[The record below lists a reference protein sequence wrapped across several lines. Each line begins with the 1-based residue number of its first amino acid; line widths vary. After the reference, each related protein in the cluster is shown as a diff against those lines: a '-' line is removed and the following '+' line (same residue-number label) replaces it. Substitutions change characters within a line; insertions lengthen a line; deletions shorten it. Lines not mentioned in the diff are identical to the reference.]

1 MKLDNQHK
9 NQEERTLSDHIKKIA
24 AELGI
29 DEKKVSAV
37 VELLNQDATI
47 PFIARYRK
55 EATGSLDEVAITEI
69 RNRMDRLI
77 LLEKRREAIFSS
89 MEEREQLTDEIR
101 EKMEAAETLAELEDL
116 YLPFRPKRR
125 TRATIAREKGLEP
138 LAEILFKQEE
148 KDPTVLAESFLDQE
162 KGVTSIEEA
171 LNGAQDIMAE
181 WMNEDQA
188 ARKTLRELFLTQGI
202 IRSRVIKGKET
213 EGVKYQDYF
222 NWEEPV
228 KSIPSHRL
236 LAIRRGEKEMFLSL
250 RILPPEDIA
259 LSLLESFFVKGTNPP
274 SLIVKEACQDCYK
287 RLMAPSLEN
296 DVRLISK
303 ERADQIA
310 IEVFSENLRQ
320 LLLFPPLGQKRLLA
334 IDPGFRTGCKIVCLD
349 NQGNLLHH
357 DTIYPHPPQEDK
369 ESASKLILK
378 RCQEFNIE
386 CIAVGNGTAGRETE
400 AFLRSLEGLS
410 KIPIIM
416 VNESGASVYSA
427 SEVARKEFPNQDVT
441 VRGAVSIGRRLMDP
455 LAELV
460 KIDPKSIGVGQ
471 YQHDVDQAELKKSLD
486 DVVMSCVNSVGVEV
500 NTASKE
506 LLSYVSGL
514 GPQLA
519 QAIVDYRSQNGP
531 FRSREQLKKVP
542 RLGPKAF
549 EQSAGFLRIRD
560 GENPLDASAVHP
572 ESYSII
578 EQIANDLEVSIIE
591 LIGKNDLAEKINLN
605 HYLNDRVG
613 LPTLQDILT
622 ELSKPGRDPRQQ
634 FEFFQFAPGVNSIED
649 LQIGM
654 KLPGV
659 ITNITAF
666 GAFVDIG
673 VHQDGLVH
681 ISQLS
686 RKYIKNPAEVVKVH
700 QKVIV
705 IVIGVDLERKR
716 INLSMKEPD

>member
-1 MKLDNQHK
+1 MG
-9 NQEERTLSDHIKKIA
+9 DHIKKIA
-24 AELGI
+24 SDLDI
-29 DEKKVSAV
+29 DEKQVSAV

-55 EATGSLDEVAITEI
+55 EVTGSLSEVEITEI
-69 RNRMDRLI
+69 RNRMDRLL
-77 LLEKRREAIFSS
+77 LLEKRREAIFSA
-89 MEEREQLTDEIR
+89 MEERGQLTDEIR
-101 EKMEAAETLAELEDL
+101 EKMEAAETLSELEDL

-148 KDPTVLAESFLDQE
+148 VDPTVLAQSFLDQE
-162 KGVTSIEEA
+162 KGLTSVEEA
-171 LNGAQDIMAE
+171 LKGAQDIMAE
-181 WMNEDQA
+181 WMNENQE
-188 ARKTLRELFLTQGI
+188 ARKALRELFLTQGI
-202 IRSRVIKGKET
+202 IHSRVIKGKET
-213 EGVKYQDYF
+213 EGVKYQDYY
-222 NWEEPV
+222 NWEEPI
-228 KSIPSHRL
+228 KTIPSHRL
-236 LAIRRGEKEMFLSL
+236 LAIRRGEKEMILSL
-250 RILPPEDIA
+250 RIIPPEDIA
-259 LSLLESFFVKGTNPP
+259 LSILESFFVKGTN
-274 SLIVKEACQDCYK
+274 SSALIVKEACQDCYK

-303 ERADQIA
+303 ERADRVA

-320 LLLFPPLGQKRLLA
+320 LLLFPPLGQKRILA
-334 IDPGFRTGCKIVCLD
+334 FDPGFRTGCKMVCLD
-349 NQGNLLHH
+349 SQGNLLQH

-369 ESASKLILK
+369 ESARKLILK

-386 CIAVGNGTAGRETE
+386 CIAIGNGTAGRETE
-400 AFLRSLEGLS
+400 AFLRSLEELS

-514 GPQLA
+514 GSQLA

-531 FRSREQLKKVP
+531 FRSREDLKKVP

-549 EQSAGFLRIRD
+549 EQSAGFLRIRN

-572 ESYSII
+572 ESYPIV
-578 EQIANDLEVSIIE
+578 EQIANDLGISINE
-591 LIGKNDLAEKINLN
+591 MIGKKDLSEKIDLN

-613 LPTLQDILT
+613 LPTLQDILA

-634 FEFFQFAPGVNSIED
+634 FEFFQFAHGVNSIED
-649 LQIGM
+649 LQVGM

-700 QKVIV
+700 QKVMV
-705 IVIGVDLERKR
+705 TVIGVDLDRKR
-716 INLSMKEPD
+716 INLSMKETD

>member
-1 MKLDNQHK
+1 M
-9 NQEERTLSDHIKKIA
+9 SDHIKKIA
-24 AELGI
+24 AELSI
-29 DEKKVSAV
+29 NEKQVSAV

-77 LLEKRREAIFSS
+77 LLEKRREAIFSA
-89 MEEREQLTDEIR
+89 MEERGQLTDEIR
-101 EKMEAAETLAELEDL
+101 EKMETAETLTELEDL

-148 KDPTVLAESFLDQE
+148 EDPTVLAEGFLDQE
-162 KGVTSIEEA
+162 KGVTTVEEA
-171 LNGAQDIMAE
+171 LKGAQDIMAE
-181 WMNEDQA
+181 WMNEDQE
-188 ARKTLRELFLTQGI
+188 ARKALRELFLTQGI

-213 EGVKYQDYF
+213 ERVKYQDYF

-236 LAIRRGEKEMFLSL
+236 LAIRRGEKEMILSL

-259 LSLLESFFVKGTNPP
+259 LSLLESFFVKGTNFS
-274 SLIVKEACQDCYK
+274 SLIVKEASQDCYK

-303 ERADQIA
+303 ERADQVA

-320 LLLFPPLGQKRLLA
+320 LLLFPPLGQKRVLA

-486 DVVMSCVNSVGVEV
+486 DVVISCVNSVGVEV

-531 FRSREQLKKVP
+531 FRSRDVLKKVP

>member
-1 MKLDNQHK
+1 M
-9 NQEERTLSDHIKKIA
+9 
-24 AELGI
+24 
-29 DEKKVSAV
+29 
-37 VELLNQDATI
+37 
-47 PFIARYRK
+47 
-55 EATGSLDEVAITEI
+55 
-69 RNRMDRLI
+69 
-77 LLEKRREAIFSS
+77 
-89 MEEREQLTDEIR
+89 
-101 EKMEAAETLAELEDL
+101 
-116 YLPFRPKRR
+116 
-125 TRATIAREKGLEP
+125 
-138 LAEILFKQEE
+138 
-148 KDPTVLAESFLDQE
+148 
-162 KGVTSIEEA
+162 
-171 LNGAQDIMAE
+171 
-181 WMNEDQA
+181 
-188 ARKTLRELFLTQGI
+188 
-202 IRSRVIKGKET
+202 
-213 EGVKYQDYF
+213 
-222 NWEEPV
+222 
-228 KSIPSHRL
+228 
-236 LAIRRGEKEMFLSL
+236 MF
-250 RILPPEDIA
+250 
-259 LSLLESFFVKGTNPP
+259 
-274 SLIVKEACQDCYK
+274 
-287 RLMAPSLEN
+287 
-296 DVRLISK
+296 RLISK

-334 IDPGFRTGCKIVCLD
+334 IDPGFRTGCKMVCLD
-349 NQGNLLHH
+349 SQGNLLQH

-531 FRSREQLKKVP
+531 FRSRDVLKKVP

-572 ESYSII
+572 ESYPII
-578 EQIANDLEVSIIE
+578 EQIANDLEISIIE

-700 QKVIV
+700 QK
-705 IVIGVDLERKR
+705 
-716 INLSMKEPD
+716 

>member
-1 MKLDNQHK
+1 LG
-9 NQEERTLSDHIKKIA
+9 DHIKKIA
-24 AELGI
+24 SDLDI
-29 DEKKVSAV
+29 DKKQVSAV

-55 EATGSLDEVAITEI
+55 EVTGSLSEVEITEI
-69 RNRMDRLI
+69 RNRMDRLL
-77 LLEKRREAIFSS
+77 LLEKRREAIFSA
-89 MEEREQLTDEIR
+89 MEERGQLTDEIR
-101 EKMEAAETLAELEDL
+101 EKMEATETLSELEDL

-148 KDPTVLAESFLDQE
+148 VDPTVLAQSFLDQE
-162 KGVTSIEEA
+162 KGLTSVEEA
-171 LNGAQDIMAE
+171 LKGAQDIMAE
-181 WMNEDQA
+181 WMNENQE
-188 ARKTLRELFLTQGI
+188 ARKALRELFLTQGI
-202 IRSRVIKGKET
+202 IHSRVIKGKET
-213 EGVKYQDYF
+213 EGVKYQDYY
-222 NWEEPV
+222 NWEEPI
-228 KSIPSHRL
+228 KTIPSHRL
-236 LAIRRGEKEMFLSL
+236 LAIRRGEKEMILSL
-250 RILPPEDIA
+250 RIIPPEDIA
-259 LSLLESFFVKGTNPP
+259 LSILESFFVKGTN
-274 SLIVKEACQDCYK
+274 SSALIVKEACQDCYK

-303 ERADQIA
+303 ERADRVA

-320 LLLFPPLGQKRLLA
+320 LLLFPPLGQKRILA
-334 IDPGFRTGCKIVCLD
+334 FDPGFRTGCKMVCLD
-349 NQGNLLHH
+349 SQGNLLQH

-369 ESASKLILK
+369 ESARKLILK

-386 CIAVGNGTAGRETE
+386 CIAIGNGTAGRETE
-400 AFLRSLEGLS
+400 AFLRSLEELS

-514 GPQLA
+514 GSQLA

-531 FRSREQLKKVP
+531 FHSREDLKKVP

-549 EQSAGFLRIRD
+549 EQSAGFLRIRN

-572 ESYSII
+572 ESYPIV
-578 EQIANDLEVSIIE
+578 EQIANDLGISINE
-591 LIGKNDLAEKINLN
+591 MIGKKDLSEKIDLN

-613 LPTLQDILT
+613 LPTLQDILA

-634 FEFFQFAPGVNSIED
+634 FEFFQFAHGVNSIED
-649 LQIGM
+649 LQVGM

-700 QKVIV
+700 QKVMV
-705 IVIGVDLERKR
+705 TVIGVDLDRKR
-716 INLSMKEPD
+716 INLSMKETD

>member
-1 MKLDNQHK
+1 M
-9 NQEERTLSDHIKKIA
+9 SDHIKKIA
-24 AELGI
+24 AELSI
-29 DEKKVSAV
+29 NEKQVSAV

-77 LLEKRREAIFSS
+77 LLEKRREAIFSA
-89 MEEREQLTDEIR
+89 MEERGQLTDEIR
-101 EKMEAAETLAELEDL
+101 EKMETAETLTELEDL

-148 KDPTVLAESFLDQE
+148 EDPTVLAEGFLDQE
-162 KGVTSIEEA
+162 KGVTTVEEA
-171 LNGAQDIMAE
+171 LKGAQDIMAE
-181 WMNEDQA
+181 WMNEDQE
-188 ARKTLRELFLTQGI
+188 ARKALRELFLTQGI

-213 EGVKYQDYF
+213 ERVKYQDYF
-222 NWEEPV
+222 NWKEPV

-236 LAIRRGEKEMFLSL
+236 LAIRRGEKEMILSL

-259 LSLLESFFVKGTNPP
+259 LSLLESFFVKGTNPS
-274 SLIVKEACQDCYK
+274 SLIVKEASQDCYK
-287 RLMAPSLEN
+287 RLTAPSLEN

-303 ERADQIA
+303 ERADQVA

-320 LLLFPPLGQKRLLA
+320 LLLFPPLGQKRVLA

-531 FRSREQLKKVP
+531 FRSRDVLKKVP

-572 ESYSII
+572 ESYPII
-578 EQIANDLEVSIIE
+578 EQIANDLEISIIE

>member
-1 MKLDNQHK
+1 
-9 NQEERTLSDHIKKIA
+9 LSDHIKKIA
-24 AELGI
+24 AELSI
-29 DEKKVSAV
+29 NEKQVSAV

-101 EKMEAAETLAELEDL
+101 EKMEAAETLTELEDL

-148 KDPTVLAESFLDQE
+148 EDPTVLAEGFLDQE
-162 KGVTSIEEA
+162 KGVTTVEEA
-171 LNGAQDIMAE
+171 LKGAQDIMAE
-181 WMNEDQA
+181 WMNEDQE
-188 ARKTLRELFLTQGI
+188 ARKALRELFLTQGI

-213 EGVKYQDYF
+213 ERVKYQDYF

-236 LAIRRGEKEMFLSL
+236 LAIRRGEKEMILSL
-250 RILPPEDIA
+250 RVLPPEDIA
-259 LSLLESFFVKGTNPP
+259 LSLLESFFVKGTNFS
-274 SLIVKEACQDCYK
+274 SLIVKEASQDCYK
-287 RLMAPSLEN
+287 RLTAPSLEN

-303 ERADQIA
+303 ERADQVA

-320 LLLFPPLGQKRLLA
+320 LLLFPPLGQKRVLA

>member
-1 MKLDNQHK
+1 M
-9 NQEERTLSDHIKKIA
+9 SDHIKKIA

-29 DEKKVSAV
+29 NEKQVSEV

-55 EATGSLDEVAITEI
+55 EATGSLDEVVITDI
-69 RNRMDRLI
+69 RNRMDRLR
-77 LLEKRREAIFSS
+77 LLEKRREAILSA
-89 MEEREQLTDEIR
+89 MEERGQLTDEIR
-101 EKMEAAETLAELEDL
+101 EKMEAAETLTELEDL

-138 LAEILFKQEE
+138 LAEILFKQKEE
-148 KDPTVLAESFLDQE
+148 NPIVLAESFLDQE
-162 KGVTSIEEA
+162 KGVTSVEEA
-171 LNGAQDIMAE
+171 LKGAQDIMAE
-181 WMNEDQA
+181 WMNEDQE
-188 ARKTLRELFLTQGI
+188 ARKALRELFLTQGI
-202 IRSRVIKGKET
+202 IRSHVIKGKET

-259 LSLLESFFVKGTNPP
+259 LSLLESFFVKGTNPS

-296 DVRLISK
+296 DIRLISK
-303 ERADQIA
+303 ERADRVA

-320 LLLFPPLGQKRLLA
+320 LLLFPSLGQKRVLA
-334 IDPGFRTGCKIVCLD
+334 IDPGFRTGCKMVCLD
-349 NQGNLLHH
+349 TQGNLLQH

-369 ESASKLILK
+369 ESASKLVLK
-378 RCQEFNIE
+378 RCQEFKIE

-410 KIPIIM
+410 KIPIVM

-427 SEVARKEFPNQDVT
+427 SEVARKEFPDQDVT

-471 YQHDVDQAELKKSLD
+471 YQHDVDQTELKKSLD
-486 DVVMSCVNSVGVEV
+486 GVVISCVNNVGVEV

-519 QAIVDYRSQNGP
+519 QAIVDIRSQNGP

-549 EQSAGFLRIRD
+549 EQSAGFLRIRN
-560 GENPLDASAVHP
+560 GENPLDACAVHP
-572 ESYSII
+572 ESYHIV
-578 EQIANDLEVSIIE
+578 EQIATDLGVSITE
-591 LIGKNDLAEKINLN
+591 LIGKSDLAEKINLN
-605 HYLNDRVG
+605 NYINDKVG
-613 LPTLQDILT
+613 FPTLQDILA
-622 ELSKPGRDPRQQ
+622 ELAKPGRDPRQQ
-634 FEFFQFAPGVNSIED
+634 FEFFQFAHGVNSIED

-659 ITNITAF
+659 VTNITAF

-686 RKYIKNPAEVVKVH
+686 QKYIKNPAEVVKVH

-705 IVIGVDLERKR
+705 TVIGIDLERKR
-716 INLSMKEPD
+716 INLSMKKPD

>member
-1 MKLDNQHK
+1 
-9 NQEERTLSDHIKKIA
+9 LSDHIKKIA
-24 AELGI
+24 VELSI
-29 DEKKVSAV
+29 DEKQVSAV

-55 EATGSLDEVAITEI
+55 EVTGSLDEVVITEI
-69 RNRMDRLI
+69 RNRMDRLL
-77 LLEKRREAIFSS
+77 LLEKRREAILSA
-89 MEEREQLTDEIR
+89 MEERGQLNDEIR
-101 EKMEAAETLAELEDL
+101 ENMEAAETLTELEDL

-138 LAEILFKQEE
+138 LAEILLKQEE
-148 KDPTVLAESFLDQE
+148 ENPAGIAERFLDKE
-162 KGVTSIEEA
+162 KGVTSVEEA
-171 LNGAQDIMAE
+171 LNGAKDIVAE
-181 WMNEDQA
+181 RINEEQE
-188 ARKTLRELFLTQGI
+188 ARKALRELFLTQGI
-202 IRSRVIKGKET
+202 IRSHVIKGKEN
-213 EGVKYQDYF
+213 EGIKYKDYF
-222 NWEEPV
+222 NWEESI

-259 LSLLESFFVKGTNPP
+259 LSLLESFFVKGINPS

-303 ERADQIA
+303 ERADRVA

-320 LLLFPPLGQKRLLA
+320 LLLFPPLGQKRILA
-334 IDPGFRTGCKIVCLD
+334 IDPGFRTGCKMVCLD
-349 NQGNLLHH
+349 NQGNLLQH
-357 DTIYPHPPQEDK
+357 DTIYPHPPQEDI
-369 ESASKLILK
+369 ESAGKLVLK
-378 RCQEFNIE
+378 RCLEFNIE

-400 AFLRSLEGLS
+400 AFLHNIEGLS
-410 KIPIIM
+410 QIPIVM

-427 SEVARKEFPNQDVT
+427 SEVARKEFPDQDVT

-549 EQSAGFLRIRD
+549 EQSAGFLRIRN

-572 ESYSII
+572 ESYYIV
-578 EQIANDLEVSIIE
+578 EQMATDLGVSITE
-591 LIGKNDLAEKINLN
+591 LIGKSDLAEKVNLN
-605 HYLNDRVG
+605 NYVNDMVG
-613 LPTLQDILT
+613 LPTLQDILA
-622 ELSKPGRDPRQQ
+622 ELSKPGRDPRQH
-634 FEFFQFAPGVNSIED
+634 FEFFQFAHGINSIED
-649 LQIGM
+649 LEIEM

-659 ITNITAF
+659 VTNITAF
-666 GAFVDIG
+666 GVFVDIG

-686 RKYIKNPAEVVKVH
+686 QKYVKNPAEVVKVH
-700 QKVIV
+700 QKVMV
-705 IVIGVDLERKR
+705 RVIGIDQQRKR
-716 INLSMKEPD
+716 ISLSMKDS

>member
-181 WMNEDQA
+181 WINEDQA

-334 IDPGFRTGCKIVCLD
+334 IDPGFRTGCKMVCLD
-349 NQGNLLHH
+349 SQGNLLQH

-400 AFLRSLEGLS
+400 AFLCSLEGLS
-410 KIPIIM
+410 KIPLVM

-427 SEVARKEFPNQDVT
+427 SEVARKEFPDQDVT

-471 YQHDVDQAELKKSLD
+471 YQHDVDQTELKKSLD
-486 DVVMSCVNSVGVEV
+486 DVVMSCVNSVGVEM
-500 NTASKE
+500 NTASGE
-506 LLSYVSGL
+506 LLSYVSGF
-514 GPQLA
+514 GPHLA

>member
-1 MKLDNQHK
+1 M
-9 NQEERTLSDHIKKIA
+9 SDHIKKIA
-24 AELGI
+24 AELSI
-29 DEKKVSAV
+29 NEKQVSAV

-77 LLEKRREAIFSS
+77 LLEKRREAIFSA
-89 MEEREQLTDEIR
+89 MEERGQLTDEIR
-101 EKMEAAETLAELEDL
+101 EKMETAETLTELEDL

-148 KDPTVLAESFLDQE
+148 EDPTVLAEGFLDQE
-162 KGVTSIEEA
+162 KGVTTVEEA
-171 LNGAQDIMAE
+171 LKGAQDIMAE
-181 WMNEDQA
+181 WMNEDQE
-188 ARKTLRELFLTQGI
+188 ARKALRELFLTQGI

-213 EGVKYQDYF
+213 ERVKYQDYF
-222 NWEEPV
+222 NWKEPV

-236 LAIRRGEKEMFLSL
+236 LAIRRGEKEMILSL

-259 LSLLESFFVKGTNPP
+259 LSLLESFFVKGTNFS
-274 SLIVKEACQDCYK
+274 SLIVKEASQDCYK
-287 RLMAPSLEN
+287 RLTAPSLEN

-303 ERADQIA
+303 ERADRVA

-320 LLLFPPLGQKRLLA
+320 LLLFPPLGQKRVLA

-349 NQGNLLHH
+349 NQGNLLQH
-357 DTIYPHPPQEDK
+357 DTIYPHPPQEDI
-369 ESASKLILK
+369 ESASKLVLK
-378 RCQEFNIE
+378 RCHEFNIE

-486 DVVMSCVNSVGVEV
+486 DVVISCVNSVGVEV

-531 FRSREQLKKVP
+531 FRSRDVLKKVP

-572 ESYSII
+572 ESYPII
-578 EQIANDLEVSIIE
+578 EQIANDLEISIIE

>member
-1 MKLDNQHK
+1 M
-9 NQEERTLSDHIKKIA
+9 SDHIKKIA
-24 AELGI
+24 VELGI
-29 DEKKVSAV
+29 DEKQVSAV

-69 RNRMDRLI
+69 RNRMDRLL
-77 LLEKRREAIFSS
+77 LLEKRREAIFNA
-89 MEEREQLTDEIR
+89 MEERSQLTDEIR
-101 EKMEAAETLAELEDL
+101 EKMEAAETLTELEDL

-148 KDPTVLAESFLDQE
+148 EVPTVLAERFLDQE
-162 KGVTSIEEA
+162 KGVTSVEEA
-171 LNGAQDIMAE
+171 LKGAQDILAE
-181 WMNEDQA
+181 WMNEDQEV
-188 ARKTLRELFLTQGI
+188 RKALRELFLTQGI

-213 EGVKYQDYF
+213 EGIKYQDYF
-222 NWEEPV
+222 NWEEPI

-236 LAIRRGEKEMFLSL
+236 LAIRRGEKEMILSL

-259 LSLLESFFVKGTNPP
+259 LSLLESFFVKGSNPT

-303 ERADQIA
+303 ERADHVA

-320 LLLFPPLGQKRLLA
+320 LLLFPPLGQKRVLA
-334 IDPGFRTGCKIVCLD
+334 IDPGFRTGCKMVCLD
-349 NQGNLLHH
+349 SQGNLLQH
-357 DTIYPHPPQEDK
+357 DTIYPHPPQEDR

-378 RCQEFNIE
+378 RCQEFKIE

-410 KIPIIM
+410 KIPIVM

-427 SEVARKEFPNQDVT
+427 SEVARKEFPDQDVT

-506 LLSYVSGL
+506 LLSYISGL

-519 QAIVDYRSQNGP
+519 QAIVGFRSQNGP
-531 FRSREQLKKVP
+531 FRYRDDLKRVP

-549 EQSAGFLRIRD
+549 EQSAGFLRIRN
-560 GENPLDASAVHP
+560 GVNPLDASAVHP
-572 ESYSII
+572 ESYHIVEQMAKELGISII
-578 EQIANDLEVSIIE
+578 D
-591 LIGKNDLAEKINLN
+591 LIGENNLSKKINLN
-605 HYLNDRVG
+605 QYLNDGVG

-622 ELSKPGRDPRQQ
+622 ELSKPGRDPRQH
-634 FEFFQFAPGVNSIED
+634 FEFFQFANGVNSIED

-659 ITNITAF
+659 VTNIAAF

-686 RKYIKNPAEVVKVH
+686 RKYIKNPVEVVKVH
-700 QKVIV
+700 QKVLV
-705 IVIGVDLERKR
+705 TVIGVDLERKR